1 MKYDKNIMKMYAV
14 TDSEISKKHSS
25 LEQAV
30 EKSIKGGVTCVQLRE
45 KDKETLIKTAPKI
58 RELCN
63 KFRVPFIVNDD
74 VEVAINV
81 NADGVHVGQSDMEA
95 GKVRKL
101 IGNKMILGVSV
112 VNLQQAVK
120 AEKDGADYLGVG
132 AVFPTATK
140 TDADFVSYDTLK
152 EICNGVG
159 IPVVAI
165 GGINMNNIISLRDSG
180 ISGVALVSAIF
191 GADDIEKNCK
201 ELRERIEEVIC
212 YAD

>member
-14 TDSEISKKHSS
+14 TDSGISKKHSS

-30 EKSIKGGVTCVQLRE
+30 EKSIKGGVTCVQLRK
-45 KDKETLIKTAPKI
+45 KDKETLIRTAPKI

-74 VEVAINV
+74 VVVAINV